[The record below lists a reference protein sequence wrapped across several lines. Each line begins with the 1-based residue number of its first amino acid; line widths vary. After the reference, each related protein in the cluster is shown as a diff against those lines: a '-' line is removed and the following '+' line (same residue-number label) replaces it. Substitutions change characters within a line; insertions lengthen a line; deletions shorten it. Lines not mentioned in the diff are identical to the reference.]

1 MLKLTEM
8 ILGTYK
14 RYEKKIYRGDIV
26 SFSTF
31 SKCVI
36 VTFFMRLWLVMFI
49 ATLDGY
55 KTASLLL
62 SKGCVFIM

>member
-8 ILGTYK
+8 ILGTYE
-14 RYEKKIYRGDIV
+14 RYGKIYRGDIL

-36 VTFFMRLWLVMFI
+36 VTFFVRLWLVMFI

-62 SKGCVFIM
+62 SKGSVFIM

>member
-1 MLKLTEM
+1 M
-8 ILGTYK
+8 IWEPTK
-14 RYEKKIYRGDIV
+14 DTKKYIYRGDIV